1 MIEVKNLSFRYRLNA
16 PLVLNDLN
24 FSVPDGTV
32 LSILGKNGV
41 GKTTFLRCLTAERR
55 DYTGEILFDQ
65 REVRSFSTSEL
76 SKKLALVASN
86 NPCYQNLKVADYL
99 VTGFA
104 NQLASLQTP
113 SRKQYEQAA
122 EALSHMGQTAL
133 FNRCIFE
140 LSSGEMQLVKI
151 ARAMLQNP
159 SVIIFD
165 EPTSNLDIKNQLLV
179 LEQITALSAKGYTV
193 ITTTHNPGQTIE
205 LGGMVLMLSGTLQ
218 FFGKTEDMLSVDN
231 LQAIYDLTATVG
243 TKDGRQYTVFEN
255 TEGTHKLFF

>member
-1 MIEVKNLSFRYRLNA
+1 MIEVKNLSFRYRSNA
-16 PLVLNDLN
+16 PLVLSNLN

-41 GKTTFLRCLTAERR
+41 GKTTFLRCLTAELK
-55 DYTGEILFDQ
+55 DYTGEILFDHK
-65 REVRSFSTSEL
+65 EIRSFTTGEL

-133 FNRCIFE
+133 FNRSIFD

-165 EPTSNLDIKNQLLV
+165 EPTSNLDIRNQLLV
-179 LEQITALSAKGYTV
+179 LEQIASLSANGYTV
-193 ITTTHNPGQTIE
+193 VTTTHNPGQTIE
-205 LGGMVLMLSGTLQ
+205 LGGMVLMLSGSQQ
-218 FFGKTEDMLSVDN
+218 FFGRAEDAITPKH
-231 LQAIYDLTATVG
+231 LQMIYDLPVSVG
-243 TKDGRQYTVFEN
+243 LIAGRKYSFFEN
-255 TEGTHKLFF
+255 QDRSHRLLF